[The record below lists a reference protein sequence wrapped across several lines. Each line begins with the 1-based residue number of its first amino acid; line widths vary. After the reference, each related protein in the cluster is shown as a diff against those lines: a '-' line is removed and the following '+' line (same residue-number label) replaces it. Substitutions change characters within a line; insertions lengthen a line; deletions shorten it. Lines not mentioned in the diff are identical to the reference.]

1 MTRKALLV
9 GVATGAVAVLMVA
22 ALLPAVTGYSEAVFV
37 RGGREG
43 HGGGPWWRN
52 ATVTQEQVRYS
63 GTFSDLDVGLMV
75 LSTPQGAIRL
85 KVPMALVVDNKVVS
99 LLKLVFD
106 GKLRKDDRI
115 EVDAPRVTVALPDGT
130 TRTKVM
136 VQQIRDLDTGLTA
149 TVLGRGLWH
158 PARTASSQQT
168 TA

>member
-1 MTRKALLV
+1 MLV
-9 GVATGAVAVLMVA
+9 GVAIGAVAVLMVA

-37 RGGREG
+37 RGGRGG

-63 GTFSDLDVGLMV
+63 GTLSDLDVGLMV
-75 LSTPQGAIRL
+75 LSTPQGTIRL
-85 KVPMALVVDNKVVS
+85 KVPMALVVDNKAVS

-115 EVDAPRVTVALPDGT
+115 EVDALIETVTRPDGT
-130 TRTKVM
+130 TRTTVM

-149 TVLGRGLWH
+149 TVLGRGPWL
-158 PARTASSQQT
+158 PAWTTSPQQT